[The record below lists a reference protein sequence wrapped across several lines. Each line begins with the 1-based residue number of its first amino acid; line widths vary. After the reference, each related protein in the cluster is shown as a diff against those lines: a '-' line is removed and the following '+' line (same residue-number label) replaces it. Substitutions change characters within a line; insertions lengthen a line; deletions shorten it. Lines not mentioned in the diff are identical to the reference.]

1 MAAPT
6 KILETVEATADATLM
21 ESRAHPELD
30 VETRQLLAEFRP
42 VVEQRI
48 DDVIA
53 EFLQYVSSWPEMR
66 LLTQSAEGIA
76 CLRRE
81 QGRHLLNLFSCQ
93 FDDGYFA
100 RVSRMG
106 QAHEKAGLEPRWY
119 LGAYGHV
126 LKILVE
132 LAIEHCGNDATR
144 LLATVSAINRVVEI
158 DMASAVATIVETPVA
173 ETGAPALALGS
184 ALPLGVEAITGAALK
199 TTASAARSRK

>member
-1 MAAPT
+1 MTART
-6 KILETVEATADATLM
+6 KTIDTVETVEPTEHGAEAITL
-21 ESRAHPELD
+21 AHPELD
-30 VETRQLLAEFRP
+30 AGTRELLAEFRP

-53 EFLQYVSSWPEMR
+53 EFVQYVSAWPEMR

-93 FDDGYFA
+93 FDAGYFA

-132 LAIEHCGNDATR
+132 LAIEHCGDDAAH

-158 DMASAVATIVETPVA
+158 DMASAVATIDETAQPDKSAPPLVAVEGVPV
-173 ETGAPALALGS
+173 LATAAFTSKKNS
-184 ALPLGVEAITGAALK
+184 A
-199 TTASAARSRK
+199 

>member
-1 MAAPT
+1 MAART
-6 KILETVEATADATLM
+6 ETLEATA
-21 ESRAHPELD
+21 ENRAHPELD
-30 VETRQLLAEFRP
+30 AGSRELLAEFRP
-42 VVEQRI
+42 VVELRI

-53 EFLQYVSSWPEMR
+53 EFVKYVSAWPEMR

-126 LKILVE
+126 LKMLVE
-132 LAIEHCGNDATR
+132 LAIEHCGGDAAR

-158 DMASAVATIVETPVA
+158 DMASAVATIDETAPPAATAPVM
-173 ETGAPALALGS
+173 APPA
-184 ALPLGVEAITGAALK
+184 GVEGVAKAALN
-199 TTASAARSRK
+199 TDAARARK

>member
-1 MAAPT
+1 MAARIKT
-6 KILETVEATADATLM
+6 FETVETRENLAVAPAPT
-21 ESRAHPELD
+21 HPELD
-30 VETRQLLAEFRP
+30 AGTRQLLAEFRP

-53 EFLQYVSSWPEMR
+53 EFLQYVSAWPEMR

-93 FDDGYFA
+93 FDAGYFA

-132 LAIEHCGNDATR
+132 LAIEHCGDDAAR

-158 DMASAVATIVETPVA
+158 DMASAVATIDESAQPENKAAVPMIAVEGVP
-173 ETGAPALALGS
+173 GLAK
-184 ALPLGVEAITGAALK
+184 AALTGK
-199 TTASAARSRK
+199 QK

>member
-1 MAAPT
+1 MATTTKGLETAKAGAAP
-6 KILETVEATADATLM
+6 DA
-21 ESRAHPELD
+21 EGRSHPELD
-30 VETRQLLAEFRP
+30 GATRRLLAEFRP
-42 VVEQRI
+42 VVEARI

-53 EFLQYVSSWPEMR
+53 EFLEYVSAWPEMR

-81 QGRHLLNLFSCQ
+81 QGRHLLNLFSCR
-93 FDDGYFA
+93 FDEGYFA

-126 LKILVE
+126 LKMLVE
-132 LAIEHCGNDATR
+132 LAIEHCGDDAAR

-158 DMASAVATIVETPVA
+158 DMAAAVATLDETAPATTPVA
-173 ETGAPALALGS
+173 KPMAPPAGVTGIPLAPLAG
-184 ALPLGVEAITGAALK
+184 K
-199 TTASAARSRK
+199 TRK

>member
-1 MAAPT
+1 MAARGKNIEMT
-6 KILETVEATADATLM
+6 KAAET
-21 ESRAHPELD
+21 ESLAHPELD
-30 VETRQLLAEFRP
+30 AETRRLLAEFRP

-53 EFLQYVSSWPEMR
+53 EFLDYVSAWPEMR

-93 FDDGYFA
+93 FDEGYFA
-100 RVSRMG
+100 RVSRKG

-126 LKILVE
+126 LKMLVE
-132 LAIEHCGNDATR
+132 LAIEHCGDDAAR

-158 DMASAVATIVETPVA
+158 DMASAVATIDENAPPATTTPKPMAAPPGVEGIPLTPLA
-173 ETGAPALALGS
+173 TGA
-184 ALPLGVEAITGAALK
+184 
-199 TTASAARSRK
+199 RK

>member
-1 MAAPT
+1 MAART
-6 KILETVEATADATLM
+6 KIFETAEATADAAPM
-21 ESRAHPELD
+21 ENRAHPELD
-30 VETRQLLAEFRP
+30 AGTRQLLAEFRP

-93 FDDGYFA
+93 FDEGYFA

-132 LAIEHCGNDATR
+132 LAIEHCGDDAAR

-158 DMASAVATIVETPVA
+158 DMASAVATIVETP
-173 ETGAPALALGS
+173 APAATGP
-184 ALPLGVEAITGAALK
+184 AAAPGIAVPLGVEGITRAALTTTAGAAR
-199 TTASAARSRK
+199 ARK

>member
-1 MAAPT
+1 MAART
-6 KILETVEATADATLM
+6 KIFETAEATADAAPM

-30 VETRQLLAEFRP
+30 AGTRQLLAEFRP

-126 LKILVE
+126 LKMLVE
-132 LAIEHCGNDATR
+132 LAIEHCGDDAAR

-158 DMASAVATIVETPVA
+158 DMASAVATIVETPASAATGPAVA
-173 ETGAPALALGS
+173 PGS
-184 ALPLGVEAITGAALK
+184 ALPPGVEGITRAALK
-199 TTASAARSRK
+199 TTAGPARARK

>member
-1 MAAPT
+1 MAARPKT
-6 KILETVEATADATLM
+6 FETAEATIDAANTG
-21 ESRAHPELD
+21 SPSHPELD
-30 VETRQLLAEFRP
+30 AGTRQLLAEFRP

-53 EFLQYVSSWPEMR
+53 EFLQYVSAWPEMR

-93 FDDGYFA
+93 FDSGYFA

-132 LAIEHCGNDATR
+132 LAIEHCGDDAAR

-158 DMASAVATIVETPVA
+158 DMASAVATIDET
-173 ETGAPALALGS
+173 APPAAAS
-184 ALPLGVEAITGAALK
+184 TGAAAKSVAAPEGVEGITRAAL
-199 TTASAARSRK
+199 TANAPRPRK

>member
-6 KILETVEATADATLM
+6 KTLKATGSVAGPANEAGAQAP
-21 ESRAHPELD
+21 AHPELD
-30 VETRQLLAEFRP
+30 AGTRQLLAEFRP

-53 EFLQYVSSWPEMR
+53 EFLKYVSAWPEMR

-81 QGRHLLNLFSCQ
+81 QGQHLLNLFSCR
-93 FDDGYFA
+93 FDEGYFA

-132 LAIEHCGNDATR
+132 LAIEHCGDDAAR

-158 DMASAVATIVETPVA
+158 DMASAVATIDETAQPVRKATAPMAAVEGVA
-173 ETGAPALALGS
+173 GLAR
-184 ALPLGVEAITGAALK
+184 AALSGK
-199 TTASAARSRK
+199 QTDRKK

>member
-1 MAAPT
+1 MPT
-6 KILETVEATADATLM
+6 KTFEMAEVTAGAADA
-21 ESRAHPELD
+21 ESPAHPELD
-30 VETRQLLAEFRP
+30 AGTRQLLAEFRP

-53 EFLQYVSSWPEMR
+53 EFLQYVSAWPEMR

-81 QGRHLLNLFSCQ
+81 QGRHLLNLFACR
-93 FDDGYFA
+93 FDAGYFA

-132 LAIEHCGNDATR
+132 LAIEHCGDDAAR
-144 LLATVSAINRVVEI
+144 LLTTVSAINRVVEI
-158 DMASAVATIVETPVA
+158 DMASAVATIDETAKPA
-173 ETGAPALALGS
+173 GAAAKPLAPPTGVDGITQAALA
-184 ALPLGVEAITGAALK
+184 AD
-199 TTASAARSRK
+199 ARRARK

>member
-1 MAAPT
+1 MTAQT
-6 KILETVEATADATLM
+6 KIFEAAEATADAALV
-21 ESRAHPELD
+21 ENRAHPELD
-30 VETRQLLAEFRP
+30 VGTRQLLAEFRP

-81 QGRHLLNLFSCQ
+81 QGQHLLNLFSCQ

-126 LKILVE
+126 LKMLVE
-132 LAIEHCGNDATR
+132 LAIEHCGDDATR

-158 DMASAVATIVETPVA
+158 DMASAVATIVETPLTTTPVPSDSFSS
-173 ETGAPALALGS
+173 G
-184 ALPLGVEAITGAALK
+184 LPPGVEGISRAALK
-199 TTASAARSRK
+199 ATARAARARK

>member
-1 MAAPT
+1 MAART
-6 KILETVEATADATLM
+6 KTIDTADVPENLAPAPTP
-21 ESRAHPELD
+21 AHPELD
-30 VETRQLLAEFRP
+30 AATRQLLADFRP

-53 EFLQYVSSWPEMR
+53 EFLQYVSAWPEMR
-66 LLTQSAEGIA
+66 LLTRSAEGIA

-81 QGRHLLNLFSCQ
+81 QGRHLLNLFSCR
-93 FDDGYFA
+93 FDAGYFA

-132 LAIEHCGNDATR
+132 LAIEHCGDDAAR

-158 DMASAVATIVETPVA
+158 DMASAVATIDESAQPDKK
-173 ETGAPALALGS
+173 APAPLIAVEGVPGLA
-184 ALPLGVEAITGAALK
+184 EAALSGK
-199 TTASAARSRK
+199 KK

>member
-1 MAAPT
+1 MAART
-6 KILETVEATADATLM
+6 KTIETAEAAADAAN
-21 ESRAHPELD
+21 SRNLSHPELD
-30 VETRQLLAEFRP
+30 DSTRQLLAKFRP

-53 EFLQYVSSWPEMR
+53 EFLKYVSAWPEMR

-81 QGRHLLNLFSCQ
+81 QGQHLLNLFSCQ

-132 LAIEHCGNDATR
+132 LAIEHCGDDAAR
-144 LLATVSAINRVVEI
+144 LRRMRDIFAKMRMLLVNLLLVDFLREVKAAFGARNVRR
-158 DMASAVATIVETPVA
+158 DQHDRRPVA
-173 ETGAPALALGS
+173 MAFINAVDEM
-184 ALPLGVEAITGAALK
+184 
-199 TTASAARSRK
+199 

>member
-1 MAAPT
+1 MAART
-6 KILETVEATADATLM
+6 KTFETAEATADAAYA
-21 ESRAHPELD
+21 ESAAHPQLD
-30 VETRQLLAEFRP
+30 AGTRQLLAEFRP

-53 EFLQYVSSWPEMR
+53 EFLQYVSAWPEMR

-81 QGRHLLNLFSCQ
+81 QGRHLLNLFSCR
-93 FDDGYFA
+93 FDAGYFA

-132 LAIEHCGNDATR
+132 LAIEHCGDDAAR
-144 LLATVSAINRVVEI
+144 LLTTVSAINRVVEI
-158 DMASAVATIVETPVA
+158 DMASAVATIDECPAAATAAVA
-173 ETGAPALALGS
+173 AVKSAAP
-184 ALPLGVEAITGAALK
+184 PDGVEGMARAVLAAD
-199 TTASAARSRK
+199 ARRAGK

>member
-1 MAAPT
+1 MAART
-6 KILETVEATADATLM
+6 KTFESAPETADTALV

-30 VETRQLLAEFRP
+30 AGTRQLLAEFRP

-53 EFLQYVSSWPEMR
+53 EFLKYVSSWPEMR

-132 LAIEHCGNDATR
+132 LAIEHCGDDAAR

-158 DMASAVATIVETPVA
+158 DMASAVATIVETPMVA
-173 ETGAPALALGS
+173 TAGPVATPGS
-184 ALPLGVEAITGAALK
+184 ALPPGVEGITRAALK
-199 TTASAARSRK
+199 TTNSAARARK

>member
-1 MAAPT
+1 MAART
-6 KILETVEATADATLM
+6 KTIETAEAAANAANSGNL
-21 ESRAHPELD
+21 SHPELD
-30 VETRQLLAEFRP
+30 GGTRQLLAEFRP

-53 EFLQYVSSWPEMR
+53 EFLKYVSAWPEMR

-132 LAIEHCGNDATR
+132 LAIEHCGDDAAR
-144 LLATVSAINRVVEI
+144 LLATVNAINRVVEI
-158 DMASAVATIVETPVA
+158 DMASAVATIDETASPAAVA
-173 ETGAPALALGS
+173 AKPLAAPA
-184 ALPLGVEAITGAALK
+184 GVAGITKAAL
-199 TTASAARSRK
+199 TADAARARK

>member
-1 MAAPT
+1 MAARGKSNEIAEAAEKESLTNPQLD
-6 KILETVEATADATLM
+6 LETRL
-21 ESRAHPELD
+21 
-30 VETRQLLAEFRP
+30 LLAEFRP
-42 VVEQRI
+42 VVETRI

-53 EFLQYVSSWPEMR
+53 EFLQYVMAWPEMR

-81 QGRHLLNLFSCQ
+81 QGQHLLNLFSCQ
-93 FDDGYFA
+93 FDEGYFA

-132 LAIEHCGNDATR
+132 LAIEHCGDDAAR

-158 DMASAVATIVETPVA
+158 DMASAVATIDESKRLAA
-173 ETGAPALALGS
+173 ENTKPMAAPPGMEGIPLA
-184 ALPLGVEAITGAALK
+184 PLATNE
-199 TTASAARSRK
+199 RK

>member
-1 MAAPT
+1 MAAHG
-6 KILETVEATADATLM
+6 KSIEMAQAAETPQTASL
-21 ESRAHPELD
+21 AHPELD
-30 VETRQLLAEFRP
+30 GETRRLLAEFRP
-42 VVEQRI
+42 VVEARI

-53 EFLQYVSSWPEMR
+53 EFLDYVSAWPEMR

-93 FDDGYFA
+93 FDEGYFA

-126 LKILVE
+126 LKMLVE
-132 LAIEHCGNDATR
+132 LAIEHCGDDAAR

-158 DMASAVATIVETPVA
+158 DMASAVATIDENAPPATTIPEPMSPPSVEGIPL
-173 ETGAPALALGS
+173 APLATSL
-184 ALPLGVEAITGAALK
+184 
-199 TTASAARSRK
+199 RK

>member
-1 MAAPT
+1 MAKRSKT
-6 KILETVEATADATLM
+6 FETA
-21 ESRAHPELD
+21 ESAENLAVAAASSHPELD
-30 VETRQLLAEFRP
+30 ARTRQLLTEFRP

-53 EFLQYVSSWPEMR
+53 EFLQYVSAWPEMR
-66 LLTQSAEGIA
+66 LLTQNAEGIA

-81 QGRHLLNLFSCQ
+81 QGRHLLNLFSCE
-93 FDDGYFA
+93 FDQGYFA

-132 LAIEHCGNDATR
+132 LAIEHCGDDAAR

-158 DMASAVATIVETPVA
+158 DMASAVATIEETAQPNKGTVAPLIAVEGVPIMA
-173 ETGAPALALGS
+173 AAALGGKS
-184 ALPLGVEAITGAALK
+184 Q
-199 TTASAARSRK
+199 RKQ

>member
-1 MAAPT
+1 MATQSKAF
-6 KILETVEATADATLM
+6 EMA
-21 ESRAHPELD
+21 ESAENLAAAAASSRPELD
-30 VETRQLLAEFRP
+30 SGTRQLLAEFRP

-53 EFLQYVSSWPEMR
+53 EFLQYVSAWPEMR

-81 QGRHLLNLFSCQ
+81 QGRHLLNLFSCE
-93 FDDGYFA
+93 FDQGYFA

-106 QAHEKAGLEPRWY
+106 QAHEKVGLEPRWY

-132 LAIEHCGNDATR
+132 LATEHCGDDAAH

-158 DMASAVATIVETPVA
+158 DMASAVATIQEISQPDKGAIAAMIVPEGLPIM
-173 ETGAPALALGS
+173 TGGALG
-184 ALPLGVEAITGAALK
+184 GK
-199 TTASAARSRK
+199 FQRKK

>member
-1 MAAPT
+1 MAARGKSNEIAEAAEKESLTNPQLD
-6 KILETVEATADATLM
+6 LETRL
-21 ESRAHPELD
+21 
-30 VETRQLLAEFRP
+30 LLAEFRP
-42 VVEQRI
+42 VVETRI

-53 EFLQYVSSWPEMR
+53 AFLQYVMAWPEMR

-81 QGRHLLNLFSCQ
+81 QGQHLLNLFSCQ
-93 FDDGYFA
+93 FDEGYFA

-132 LAIEHCGNDATR
+132 LAIEHCGDDAAR

-158 DMASAVATIVETPVA
+158 DMASAVATIDESKRLAA
-173 ETGAPALALGS
+173 ENTKPMAAPPGMEGIPLA
-184 ALPLGVEAITGAALK
+184 PLATNE
-199 TTASAARSRK
+199 RK

>member
-1 MAAPT
+1 MAVRTETFEA
-6 KILETVEATADATLM
+6 TVE
-21 ESRAHPELD
+21 SRSHPELD
-30 VETRQLLAEFRP
+30 AGTRQLLAEFRP

-53 EFLQYVSSWPEMR
+53 EFLKYVSAWPEMR
-66 LLTQSAEGIA
+66 LLTQSAEGIS

-132 LAIEHCGNDATR
+132 LAIEHCGDDAAR

-158 DMASAVATIVETPVA
+158 DMASAVATIDENAPPAVTTAPVMTP
-173 ETGAPALALGS
+173 PA
-184 ALPLGVEAITGAALK
+184 GVEDITKAVL
-199 TTASAARSRK
+199 SADVARARK